1 LNTELNS
8 KSIPKIKKSA
18 SQIAKKHIEGFEKE
32 LVSALEF
39 LMQKP
44 KSWLAQ
50 SEVIKAIGIT
60 GSSDSVPYL
69 LDLSLQE
76 YDTSIIYRDLAFS
89 ICMLT
94 DIKEKK
100 LSYFDNIL
108 NSYNHMSISGACS
121 ALLYSGFIPKNQDII
136 NILNNI
142 SEYTENEGQ
151 VITPRCYIAAACYSW
166 PQELTKEFLSNCKN
180 SLWSGLVEIANDSS
194 LGKKTKYILV

>member
-1 LNTELNS
+1 MNTELSS

-18 SQIAKKHIEGFEKE
+18 SKIAKKHTKGFEKE
-32 LVSALEF
+32 LVYALEF

-69 LDLSLQE
+69 LDLSHQE
-76 YDTSIIYRDLAFS
+76 YDASIIYRDLAFS

-94 DIKEKK
+94 DIKDKK

-121 ALLYSGFIPKNQDII
+121 ALLYSGFIPKNEDII
-136 NILNNI
+136 NNKIKNND
-142 SEYTENEGQ
+142 
-151 VITPRCYIAAACYSW
+151 
-166 PQELTKEFLSNCKN
+166 FLANKLDKVLVSGKVFDAQTLLKSLYKKN
-180 SLWSGLVEIANDSS
+180 DKLYYFI
-194 LGKKTKYILV
+194 